1 MARRK
6 TRDDAPGWVWML
18 FGLSLGLIVAF
29 VVYLRGREAVPL
41 VPPPSV
47 AQPAPSPQQAPSADV
62 PETEIESGRSFDF
75 YEMLPQFEVVIPD
88 LEPEARERAIARAVE
103 QPGLIML
110 QAGAFTSLADADR
123 RQANLALLGV
133 ESRIQ
138 RVTIDD
144 DVIHRVRAG
153 PFDDLARANEVR
165 RRLRDA
171 RIETILVKVPE

>member
-6 TRDDAPGWVWML
+6 REEAPGWVWML

-29 VVYLRGREAVPL
+29 AVYLRGQEAGAPVPS
-41 VPPPSV
+41 PRV
-47 AQPAPSPQQAPSADV
+47 AQPAPTPAETPVQEP
-62 PETEIESGRSFDF
+62 PERSFDF

-88 LEPEARERAIARAVE
+88 LEPAERERAIARAVE
-103 QPGLIML
+103 QPGLYML
-110 QAGAFTSLADADR
+110 QAGAFTVLADADR
-123 RQANLALLGV
+123 RQANLAMLGV

-144 DVIHRVRAG
+144 DVFHRVRAG
-153 PFDDLARANEVR
+153 PYDNLGQANEIR

-171 RIETILVKVPE
+171 RIESILVKVPD